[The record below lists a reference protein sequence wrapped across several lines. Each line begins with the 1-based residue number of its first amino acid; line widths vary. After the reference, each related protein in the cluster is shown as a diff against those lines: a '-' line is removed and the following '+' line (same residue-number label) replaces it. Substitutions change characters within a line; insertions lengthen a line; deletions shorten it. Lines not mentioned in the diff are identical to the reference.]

1 MNSELNGASRIIR
14 TEAGRFLWNS
24 LMEHLGAL
32 SASPAVEPPSL
43 TPLTLKTLKTIK
55 SVQ

>member
-43 TPLTLKTLKTIK
+43 TLALKTLETIK
-55 SVQ
+55 SFQ